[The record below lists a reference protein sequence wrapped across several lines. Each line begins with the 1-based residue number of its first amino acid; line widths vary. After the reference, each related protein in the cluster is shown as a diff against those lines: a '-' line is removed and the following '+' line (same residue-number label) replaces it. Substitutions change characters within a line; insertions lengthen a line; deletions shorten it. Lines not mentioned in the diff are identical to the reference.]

1 MVRGLDLQPAAQ
13 ALVNLACLRQGRD
26 NITVVLMLVPWEK
39 TQPKEKESKFW
50 LWAPWGLAGLF
61 LLALAMVGL
70 IWVIFRFILPPG
82 SVSAFL
88 P

>member
-1 MVRGLDLQPAAQ
+1 
-13 ALVNLACLRQGRD
+13 
-26 NITVVLMLVPWEK
+26 MLVPWEE

-70 IWVIFRFILPPG
+70 IWVIF
-82 SVSAFL
+82 
-88 P
+88 